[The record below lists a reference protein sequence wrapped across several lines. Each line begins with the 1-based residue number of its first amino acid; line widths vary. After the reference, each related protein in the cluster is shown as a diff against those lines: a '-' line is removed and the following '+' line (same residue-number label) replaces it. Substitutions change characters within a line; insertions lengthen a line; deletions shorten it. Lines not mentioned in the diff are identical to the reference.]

1 MTNQQERKCRN
12 KTIKQGLVNRCLLRL
27 EYQLQHPI
35 LCTTLATDKKLP
47 LSHLHISYQNL
58 KISLQKMGLILVNK
72 CFWQIILTNFL
83 MILFDKFF
91 WRFFL
96 KIFLMNFLTNIF
108 WRIFLTIL
116 LDEFFR
122 RIFWRIFLTIFLWL
136 FWQFFWRIFDDFFY

>member
-1 MTNQQERKCRN
+1 MISNNFLNNASKFKDSSKDMTNQQERKCRN

-72 CFWQIILTNFL
+72 CFELN
-83 MILFDKFF
+83 
-91 WRFFL
+91 
-96 KIFLMNFLTNIF
+96 
-108 WRIFLTIL
+108 
-116 LDEFFR
+116 
-122 RIFWRIFLTIFLWL
+122 
-136 FWQFFWRIFDDFFY
+136 